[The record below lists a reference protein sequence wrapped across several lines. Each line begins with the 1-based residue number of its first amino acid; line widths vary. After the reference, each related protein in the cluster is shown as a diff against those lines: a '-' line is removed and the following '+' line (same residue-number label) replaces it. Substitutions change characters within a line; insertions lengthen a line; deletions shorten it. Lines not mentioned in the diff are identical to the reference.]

1 MKWKKNCH
9 GELYASVGKAF
20 RHVSNVAG
28 VRHLTKFPY
37 WILKRV
43 KPAENDDREQVKT
56 GEIESP

>member
-1 MKWKKNCH
+1 M

-20 RHVSNVAG
+20 RHVSNVAS
-28 VRHLTKFPY
+28 VRHLTYFPY
-37 WILKRV
+37 WILKNI